1 MSSKRAI
8 RRKQCR
14 GKLRFG
20 TEEEARASIVE
31 LTRRKG
37 WQGHLSPY
45 RCSFCGGFHFGH
57 TPAAVRRKMGV

>member
-8 RRKQCR
+8 RRKKCK
-14 GKLRFG
+14 GKQRFDS
-20 TEEEARASIVE
+20 EIAARTAIAG

-57 TPAAVRRKMGV
+57 TPAATRRKMGF